1 MAKKIPMRMCV
12 SCREMQPKKELVRVV
27 RTPEGAVVLDTTG
40 RANGRGAYLCKKCA
54 CLEKAIKSRA
64 LERALRALRDA
75 ACAEELDCAATDV
88 KEALHHLGSIT
99 GTDVDAAVIDRIFER
114 FCVGK

>member
-40 RANGRGAYLCKKCA
+40 RANGRGAYLCKKSA

-64 LERALRALRDA
+64 LERALETKIEPEVYEALRKDCLNA
-75 ACAEELDCAATDV
+75 AAEQAD
-88 KEALHHLGSIT
+88 
-99 GTDVDAAVIDRIFER
+99 
-114 FCVGK
+114 

>member
-27 RTPEGAVVLDTTG
+27 RTPEGEVVLDTTG
-40 RANGRGAYLCKKCA
+40 RANGRGAYLCKKSA

-64 LERALRALRDA
+64 LERALETKIEADTYDTLRAQFA
-75 ACAEELDCAATDV
+75 QYHEQQAE
-88 KEALHHLGSIT
+88 
-99 GTDVDAAVIDRIFER
+99 
-114 FCVGK
+114 

>member
-1 MAKKIPMRMCV
+1 LAKKIPMRMCV

-40 RANGRGAYLCKKCA
+40 RANGRGAYLCKKSA

-64 LERALRALRDA
+64 LERALETKIDSDTYDTLRAQFA
-75 ACAEELDCAATDV
+75 QYHEQQAE
-88 KEALHHLGSIT
+88 
-99 GTDVDAAVIDRIFER
+99 
-114 FCVGK
+114 

>member
-40 RANGRGAYLCKKCA
+40 RANGRGAYLCKKSA

-64 LERALRALRDA
+64 LERALETKIEADTYDTLRAQFA
-75 ACAEELDCAATDV
+75 QYHEQQAE
-88 KEALHHLGSIT
+88 
-99 GTDVDAAVIDRIFER
+99 
-114 FCVGK
+114 

>member
-27 RTPEGAVVLDTTG
+27 RTPEGAVVLDASG
-40 RANGRGAYLCKKCA
+40 RANGRGAYLCKKSA

-64 LERALRALRDA
+64 LERALETKIEPETYDQLRAQFVQYHEQQ
-75 ACAEELDCAATDV
+75 AE
-88 KEALHHLGSIT
+88 
-99 GTDVDAAVIDRIFER
+99 
-114 FCVGK
+114 

>member
-40 RANGRGAYLCKKCA
+40 RANGRGAYLCKKSA

-64 LERALRALRDA
+64 LERARETKIEPETYDTLRAQFARRPRLSGQSDNILFRQP
-75 ACAEELDCAATDV
+75 V
-88 KEALHHLGSIT
+88 P
-99 GTDVDAAVIDRIFER
+99 
-114 FCVGK
+114 